1 MTDVTDNQKESIA
14 AAEYQTDLDEA
25 TCENLLK
32 QGWVLQID
40 KVTGPR
46 WLAPP
51 HLDWNKPTDSDTEI
65 TAVAY
70 GEIMTRNAT
79 LTPEQRPVG
88 WENFPT
94 SSASVTVDDYSGV
107 PWHETNPGTPA

>member
-1 MTDVTDNQKESIA
+1 MAERIEEPTREDREAESIA
-14 AAEYQTDLDEA
+14 AAAYQSGLTED
-25 TCENLLK
+25 TCRNLLE

-51 HLDWNKPTDSDTEI
+51 HLDWNKPSEGDTEL

-70 GEIMTRNAT
+70 GELMTRDIT
-79 LTPEQRPVG
+79 LAPEQRPDG
-88 WENFPT
+88 WEYYPG
-94 SSASVTVDDYSGV
+94 STVGM
-107 PWHETNPGTPA
+107 